1 MARTLARV
9 AADFRRELPARLA
22 RAQALL
28 RACLDAPV
36 GPWRQADLKALVL
49 LLHALA
55 GTAGTLG
62 MEAVGDAAREA
73 ERAAQA
79 LGQGACEPGSW
90 DESGAD
96 MQALHAR
103 LVDLAAR
110 IDEAIA
116 EAPPGP

>member
-28 RACLDAPV
+28 RACVDAPV
-36 GPWRQADLKALVL
+36 GTSRQADLEALVL

-79 LGQGACEPGSW
+79 LGQGAGEPGGW
-90 DESGAD
+90 NDSGPAL
-96 MQALHAR
+96 QALHAH
-103 LVDLAAR
+103 LVDLTAR